1 MTYPINAIN
10 KVIRVLG
17 LTTVNRVDLQDPMI
31 ADAIAALSEADRELQ
46 APGLWFNREYDVT
59 FNLVDNGTDGNYI
72 AVPTTALNVEFY
84 EGAQY
89 TITDRKV
96 RDLVNK
102 TTVFTEDLLVKQVI
116 YQRAYNDTPVVYQL
130 ALVAKAR
137 RDFFAEKDGEAALLQ
152 VYSEDYNAKMFE
164 VRQEDMKRMQTNAL
178 NNPISTRLGVGMRYA
193 PTLLGHTGVIGGY
206 QWRLN
211 Q

>member
-1 MTYPINAIN
+1 M
-10 KVIRVLG
+10 
-17 LTTVNRVDLQDPMI
+17 
-31 ADAIAALSEADRELQ
+31 
-46 APGLWFNREYDVT
+46 
-59 FNLVDNGTDGNYI
+59 
-72 AVPTTALNVEFY
+72 
-84 EGAQY
+84 
-89 TITDRKV
+89 
-96 RDLVNK
+96 
-102 TTVFTEDLLVKQVI
+102 VKQVI